1 MTGSKKCAKC
11 KKLLGLEQFPLKA
24 NTLLHTATCSPC
36 TTKKEANR
44 QAKKLIGKVPDPNP
58 ESDGH
63 SGYEDENAIGENLP
77 ILPLKEFL
85 TFLGRQK
92 DIIKVDTNVDI
103 KELAGYTE
111 RRERADTIVNL
122 MWEVMSYRFL

>member
-11 KKLLGLEQFPLKA
+11 KKLLGLEHFPLKA
-24 NTLLHTATCSPC
+24 NTSIHTATCSPC

-44 QAKKLIGKVPDPNP
+44 QAKKLIGKVTDPNS
-58 ESDGH
+58 ESDG
-63 SGYEDENAIGENLP
+63 GYDDENAFSENLS

-92 DIIKVDTNVDI
+92 DIIKVESNVDV
-103 KELAGYTE
+103 KDLAGYTE

>member
-1 MTGSKKCAKC
+1 M
-11 KKLLGLEQFPLKA
+11 
-24 NTLLHTATCSPC
+24 
-36 TTKKEANR
+36 KKEANR
-44 QAKKLIGKVPDPNP
+44 QAKKIIGKMPNSNP
-58 ESDGH
+58 ESDG
-63 SGYEDENAIGENLP
+63 SYDENTNENLS

-92 DIIKVDTNVDI
+92 DIIKVETKVGI